1 MLEICSGLE
10 HRLVD
15 EFDEQLWLLLETA
28 ADKTH
33 LSLEPMFSILNPQLP
48 NFHPVC
54 DEDEECDEY
63 EVKTPS
69 KKEEAG
75 SVISRL
81 LSWISVDDKK
91 AKGETVYTSTFSEC
105 HTMSYLILPLS
116 S

>member
-15 EFDEQLWLLLETA
+15 EFDEKLWLLMETA

-54 DEDEECDEY
+54 DDEDEECDESL
-63 EVKTPS
+63 VKTPS
-69 KKEEAG
+69 KKEEHDG
-75 SVISRL
+75 VISTL
-81 LSWISVDDKK
+81 LRWMSVDDKR
-91 AKGETVYTSTFSEC
+91 AKGETVKHFIIEASSC
-105 HTMSYLILPLS
+105 ILS
-116 S
+116 SLFS